1 MIFLVIKGS
10 ACLPEIIPC
19 KCEDLPVIPIHY
31 QTVADI
37 KNIVECTSFVETDIQ
52 FSSELFVSEGKLH
65 LENLGIVPGGL
76 VTLINV
82 NDGSVILKVK
92 ESRIALNKDMAMK
105 IMV

>member
-1 MIFLVIKGS
+1 MMPIVVTDCGEELIVRKVGGS
-10 ACLPEIIPC
+10 PE
-19 KCEDLPVIPIHY
+19 V
-31 QTVADI
+31 
-37 KNIVECTSFVETDIQ
+37 
-52 FSSELFVSEGKLH
+52 KLH

-92 ESRIALNKDMAMK
+92 ESRIALNRDMAMK

>member
-1 MIFLVIKGS
+1 MLMVVAGFILELIVRKVGGS
-10 ACLPEIIPC
+10 PE
-19 KCEDLPVIPIHY
+19 V
-31 QTVADI
+31 
-37 KNIVECTSFVETDIQ
+37 
-52 FSSELFVSEGKLH
+52 KLH

>member
-1 MIFLVIKGS
+1 M
-10 ACLPEIIPC
+10 
-19 KCEDLPVIPIHY
+19 IPII
-31 QTVADI
+31 VADCGEEL
-37 KNIVECTSFVETDIQ
+37 IVRKVGGSPDV
-52 FSSELFVSEGKLH
+52 KLH

-76 VTLINV
+76 VTLVNV

>member
-1 MIFLVIKGS
+1 MM
-10 ACLPEIIPC
+10 
-19 KCEDLPVIPIHY
+19 PI
-31 QTVADI
+31 TVADTGEEM
-37 KNIVECTSFVETDIQ
+37 IVRKVGGNT
-52 FSSELFVSEGKLH
+52 ELKDA

-82 NDGSVILKVK
+82 NDGNVILKVK

>member
-1 MIFLVIKGS
+1 MM
-10 ACLPEIIPC
+10 
-19 KCEDLPVIPIHY
+19 PIV
-31 QTVADI
+31 VADSGEEL
-37 KNIVECTSFVETDIQ
+37 IVRKVVGSPEV
-52 FSSELFVSEGKLH
+52 KLH

-82 NDGSVILKVK
+82 TEGNVILKVK

>member
-1 MIFLVIKGS
+1 M
-10 ACLPEIIPC
+10 
-19 KCEDLPVIPIHY
+19 IPIV
-31 QTVADI
+31 VADCGEEL
-37 KNIVECTSFVETDIQ
+37 IVRKVGGNPEV
-52 FSSELFVSEGKLH
+52 KLH

>member
-1 MIFLVIKGS
+1 MMPIVVADSG
-10 ACLPEIIPC
+10 
-19 KCEDLPVIPIHY
+19 EDL
-31 QTVADI
+31 
-37 KNIVECTSFVETDIQ
+37 IVRKVGGSPEV
-52 FSSELFVSEGKLH
+52 KLH

-82 NDGSVILKVK
+82 TEGNVILKVK

>member
-1 MIFLVIKGS
+1 MM
-10 ACLPEIIPC
+10 
-19 KCEDLPVIPIHY
+19 PI
-31 QTVADI
+31 TVADSGEEM
-37 KNIVECTSFVETDIQ
+37 IVRRVGGSTEV
-52 FSSELFVSEGKLH
+52 KLH

-82 NDGSVILKVK
+82 NDGNVILKVK